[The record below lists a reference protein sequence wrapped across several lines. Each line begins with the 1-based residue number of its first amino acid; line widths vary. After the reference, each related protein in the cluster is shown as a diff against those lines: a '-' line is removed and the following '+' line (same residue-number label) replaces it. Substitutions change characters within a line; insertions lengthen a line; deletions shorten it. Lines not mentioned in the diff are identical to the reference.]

1 MIPTL
6 RTARFLRAY
15 LRDGAGPFR
24 QEEIRVEI
32 GGEPRE
38 ATLYLPE
45 RRGGRPA
52 PGWVVLHGLTVPGR
66 HHRAMTRFVRSLAAT
81 GAAVLVPDVP
91 AWRQL
96 RLDVDAA
103 RTTLADASH
112 WLSRRPEVQPG
123 GVGTIGF
130 SFGATQALMA
140 MADPAVQRDV
150 RAVVGFGGYCD
161 LQRMLRCLFTGEHE
175 WNGERFL
182 LDPDP
187 YGRWIIVGNYLTL
200 IEGYEEMHAVARGAL
215 ELAVEAGRVGA
226 WAWEPVYDPT
236 KARIRAGLSPAEREL
251 WDVIAPPSGSPPAD
265 MALAH
270 ALGEAFSVAAPE
282 KDPGLDPRA
291 HLGNVRGR
299 VVLSHGRE
307 DRLIPFTETLRLQ
320 TLLPPAAKPAV
331 TITGL
336 FAHSSHAGWMHPLDR
351 VRENGLFIHLLND
364 ALAAV

>member
-1 MIPTL
+1 MIPSV

-32 GGEPRE
+32 GGEARE

-45 RRGGRPA
+45 RRGPA

-66 HHRAMTRFVRSLAAT
+66 HHKAMTRFVRSLAAT

-91 AWRQL
+91 AWRAL
-96 RLDVDAA
+96 RLDVGAA

-112 WLSRRPEVQPG
+112 WLARRPEVRPG
-123 GVGTIGF
+123 GVGTVGF

-175 WNGERFL
+175 WQGEQFR

-200 IEGYEEMHAVARGAL
+200 IPGYEGMGAVARGAL

-226 WAWEPVYDPT
+226 WAWEPEYDPT

-270 ALGEAFSVAAPE
+270 ALGEAFSAVAPE
-282 KDPGLDPRA
+282 KDPGLDPRP
-291 HLGNVRGR
+291 HLGDVRGR

-307 DRLIPFTETLRLQ
+307 DRLIPFTETLRLR
-320 TLLPPAAKPAV
+320 TLLPPAARPAV

-351 VRENGLFIHLLND
+351 VREAGLFIRLLND

>member
-6 RTARFLRAY
+6 RTGRFLRAY
-15 LRDGAGPFR
+15 LADGAGPFR
-24 QEEIRVEI
+24 QEEITVPI
-32 GGEPRE
+32 AGEARE
-38 ATLYLPE
+38 ATLYLPT
-45 RRGGRPA
+45 RRGPA

-66 HHRAMTRFVRSLAAT
+66 HHKAMTRFVRSLAAT

-91 AWRQL
+91 AWREL

-112 WLSRRPEVQPG
+112 WLAARPEVQPG

-140 MADPAVQRDV
+140 AADPSVQRDV
-150 RAVVGFGGYCD
+150 KAVVGFGGYCD

-175 WNGERFL
+175 WKGQRYQ

-200 IEGYEEMHAVARGAL
+200 IEGYEGMGAVARGAL
-215 ELAVEAGRVGA
+215 ELAVEAGHVGA
-226 WAWEPVYDPT
+226 YAWEPVYDAT
-236 KARIRAGLSPAEREL
+236 KARIRAGLSAAERQI
-251 WDVIAPPSGSPPAD
+251 WDVIAPPSGSPPSD
-265 MALAH
+265 LALA
-270 ALGEAFSVAAPE
+270 ASIGEAFSAAALE
-282 KDPGLDPRA
+282 KDPGLDPRGR
-291 HLGNVRGR
+291 LGDVRGR
-299 VVLSHGRE
+299 VVLSHGRA

-320 TLLPPAAKPAV
+320 TLLPPVARPSV

-336 FAHSSHAGWMHPLDR
+336 FAHSSHAGWMHPLAR
-351 VRENGLFIHLLND
+351 VREAGLFIRLLND

>member
-15 LRDGAGPFR
+15 LRGGRGPFR
-24 QEEIRVEI
+24 TEEITVHI

-38 ATLYLPE
+38 ATLYLPA
-45 RRGGRPA
+45 RRGPA

-66 HHRAMTRFVRSLAAT
+66 HHLAMTRFVRSLAAT

-91 AWRQL
+91 AWREL

-103 RTTLADASH
+103 RTTLADASR
-112 WLSRRPEVQPG
+112 WLAARPEVRPG

-175 WNGERFL
+175 WGGERFQ

-200 IEGYEEMHAVARGAL
+200 IDGYEGMEAVARGAL

-236 KARIRAGLSPAEREL
+236 KARFRAGLSPAEREL
-251 WDVIAPPSGSPPAD
+251 WDVIAPPSGTPPAD
-265 MALAH
+265 MAPAR
-270 ALGEAFSVAAPE
+270 AIGEAFSAAALE

-291 HLGNVRGR
+291 RLPHVRGR
-299 VVLSHGRE
+299 VVLSHGRA
-307 DRLIPFTETLRLQ
+307 DRLIPYTETLRLRE
-320 TLLPPAAKPAV
+320 LLPPSARPAV

-336 FAHSSHAGWMHPLDR
+336 FAHSSHGPWMRPLDR
-351 VRENGLFIHLLND
+351 VREAGLFIRLLND
-364 ALAAV
+364 ALSAV

>member
-15 LRDGAGPFR
+15 LRGGAGPFR
-24 QEEIRVEI
+24 EEEVAVPI
-32 GGEPRE
+32 GGEARE
-38 ATLYLPE
+38 ATLYLPT
-45 RRGGRPA
+45 RRGPA

-66 HHRAMTRFVRSLAAT
+66 HHKAMTRFVRSLAAT

-91 AWRQL
+91 AWREL

-112 WLSRRPEVQPG
+112 WLARRPEIKPG
-123 GVGTIGF
+123 GVATVGF

-175 WNGERFL
+175 WQGQRYQ

-200 IEGYEEMHAVARGAL
+200 IEGYEGMGAVARGAL

-236 KARIRAGLSPAEREL
+236 KSRIRAGLSPAEQTV

-265 MALAH
+265 PALAL
-270 ALGEAFSVAAPE
+270 ALSDAFCAAALE
-282 KDPGLDPRA
+282 KDPGLDPRP
-291 HLGNVRGR
+291 HLPRVRGR

-307 DRLIPFTETLRLQ
+307 DRLIPFTETLRLRE
-320 TLLPPAAKPAV
+320 LLPPAAKPSV

-336 FAHSSHAGWMHPLDR
+336 FAHSSHAGWLHPLDR
-351 VRENGLFIHLLND
+351 VREAGLFIRLLND

>member
-1 MIPTL
+1 VIPTL

-15 LRDGAGPFR
+15 MRGGQGPFR
-24 QEEIRVEI
+24 QEELTVDI

-38 ATLYLPE
+38 ATLYLPA
-45 RRGGRPA
+45 RRGPA

-66 HHRAMTRFVRSLAAT
+66 QHVAMTRFVRSLAAT

-91 AWRQL
+91 AWREL

-103 RTTLADASH
+103 RTTLAEASH
-112 WLSRRPEVQPG
+112 WLARRPEVRPG

-140 MADPAVQRDV
+140 AADPAVQRDV

-175 WNGERFL
+175 WNGERYQ

-200 IEGYEEMHAVARGAL
+200 IDGYEGMEAVARGAL

-226 WAWEPVYDPT
+226 FAWEPVYDET
-236 KARIRAGLSPAEREL
+236 KARVRAGLSPAEREV
-251 WDVIAPPSGSPPAD
+251 WDVIAPPAVTPSAD
-265 MALAH
+265 PALAL
-270 ALGEAFSVAAPE
+270 ALSDAFCAAALE

-291 HLGNVRGR
+291 RLPKVRGR
-299 VVLSHGRE
+299 VVLSHGRA

-320 TLLPPAAKPAV
+320 TLLPAAVRPSV

-336 FAHSSHAGWMHPLDR
+336 FAHSSHAGWLHPLDR
-351 VRENGLFIHLLND
+351 AREAGLFIRLLND

>member
-15 LRDGAGPFR
+15 LRGGTGPFR
-24 QEEIRVEI
+24 QEELTVEI
-32 GGEPRE
+32 GGEARE
-38 ATLYLPE
+38 ATLYLPA
-45 RRGGRPA
+45 RRGPA

-66 HHRAMTRFVRSLAAT
+66 HHAAMTRFVRSLAAT

-96 RLDVDAA
+96 RLDVTAA

-112 WLSRRPEVQPG
+112 WLAARPEVRPG

-140 MADPAVQRDV
+140 AADPSVQRDV

-175 WNGERFL
+175 WRGERYL

-200 IEGYEEMHAVARGAL
+200 IDGFAGMEAVARGAL
-215 ELAVEAGRVGA
+215 ELAVEAGRNGA
-226 WAWEPVYDPT
+226 YAWEPVYDPL
-236 KARIRAGLSPAEREL
+236 KAEIRAGLSPAEREI
-251 WDVIAPPSGSPPAD
+251 WDVVAPPAGAPPANVELARRIAD
-265 MALAH
+265 AFCAAAL
-270 ALGEAFSVAAPE
+270 E
-282 KDPGLDPRA
+282 KDPGLDPRP
-291 HLGNVRGR
+291 HLPRVRGR
-299 VVLSHGRE
+299 VVLSHGRA
-307 DRLIPFTETLRLQ
+307 DRLIPFTETLRLRE
-320 TLLPPAAKPAV
+320 LLPPVARPAV

-336 FAHSSHAGWMHPLDR
+336 FAHSSHAGWLHPLDR
-351 VRENGLFIHLLND
+351 AREAGLFIRLLND

>member
-1 MIPTL
+1 MIPTP

-24 QEEIRVEI
+24 QEEITVPV
-32 GGEPRE
+32 GGEARE
-38 ATLYLPE
+38 ATLYLPD
-45 RRGGRPA
+45 RRGPA

-91 AWRQL
+91 AWRAL
-96 RLDVDAA
+96 RLDVTAA
-103 RTTLADASH
+103 RTTLADASA
-112 WLSRRPEVQPG
+112 WLAARPEVRPG

-140 MADPAVQRDV
+140 AADPGVQRDV
-150 RAVVGFGGYCD
+150 RAVVAFGGYCD

-175 WNGERFL
+175 WRGARYT

-200 IEGYEEMHAVARGAL
+200 LDGYGGMEAVARGAL

-226 WAWEPVYDPT
+226 YAWEPVYDPT
-236 KARIRAGLSPAEREL
+236 KARIRAGLSPEEREI
-251 WDVIAPPSGSPPAD
+251 WDVIAPPSGTPPAD
-265 MALAH
+265 MALAR
-270 ALGEAFSVAAPE
+270 AIGDAFSAAALE

-291 HLGNVRGR
+291 HLGGVRGR
-299 VVLSHGRE
+299 VVLSHGRA

-320 TLLPPAAKPAV
+320 TLLPPAARPSV

-336 FAHSSHAGWMHPLDR
+336 FAHSSHAGWLHPLDR
-351 VRENGLFIHLLND
+351 VREAGLFIRLLND

>member
-15 LRDGAGPFR
+15 LRGGAGPVR
-24 QEEIRVEI
+24 EEETTVPI
-32 GGEPRE
+32 GGEQRE
-38 ATLYLPE
+38 ATLYLPT
-45 RRGGRPA
+45 RRGPA

-66 HHRAMTRFVRSLAAT
+66 HHLAMTRFVRSLAAT

-91 AWRQL
+91 AWRAL

-112 WLSRRPEVQPG
+112 WLAARPEVRPG

-140 MADPAVQRDV
+140 AADPAVQRDV

-161 LQRMLRCLFTGEHE
+161 PQRMLRCMFTGEHE
-175 WNGERFL
+175 WRGERFR

-187 YGRWIIVGNYLTL
+187 YGRWMIVGNYLTL
-200 IEGYEEMHAVARGAL
+200 VEGYDGMEAVARGAL

-226 WAWEPVYDPT
+226 MAWEPVYDPT

-251 WDVIAPPSGSPPAD
+251 WDVVAPPAGAPPGD
-265 MALAH
+265 MALAR
-270 ALGEAFSVAAPE
+270 AVAAAFGVAAAE
-282 KDPGLDPRA
+282 KVPGLDPRP
-291 HLGNVRGR
+291 HLPNVRGR
-299 VVLSHGRE
+299 VVLSHGRA
-307 DRLIPFTETLRLQ
+307 DRLIPYTETLRLQ
-320 TLLPPAAKPAV
+320 TLLPSAARPSV

-336 FAHSSHAGWMHPLDR
+336 FAHSSHGPWMRPLDR
-351 VRENGLFIHLLND
+351 AREAGLFVRLLND